1 MSNRAYGCVFCMTGR
16 EQEVA
21 ASIQRACP
29 DVRATAV
36 FQEKHKSVG
45 GKKSRVRVVI
55 MPGYV
60 FFDAPDEP
68 DIALRLP
75 RVDIIRI
82 LKDDDNGWQLAGSDY
97 EFARWLFSYQG
108 CLEFS
113 KAYHEGDRIRILSG
127 PLKDMEGMISRIDR
141 RGRSGQVTVRFNG
154 RDVRLWL
161 GFELIDTVPDANGG
175 HPSEKTSE

>member
-1 MSNRAYGCVFCMTGR
+1 MPKRAYGCVFCITGKER
-16 EQEVA
+16 EVA
-21 ASIQRACP
+21 QSIERACP

-45 GKKSRVRVVI
+45 GRKSRVREVI

-60 FFDAPDEP
+60 FFDAPDDPEVS
-68 DIALRLP
+68 LRLP
-75 RVDIIRI
+75 RIDIVRI
-82 LKDDDNGWQLAGSDY
+82 LKDNGNYWQLSGSDN
-97 EFARWLFSYQG
+97 EFARWLFSYNG

-113 KAYHEGDRIRILSG
+113 KAYNEGDRIRIISG

-154 RDVRLWL
+154 RDIRLWL
-161 GFELIDTVPDANGG
+161 GFELVDSVPDINGG
-175 HPSEKTSE
+175 RPSEKISE